1 MDPEETFE
9 SAPLNP
15 NNFPAKLWRLVNSP
29 HYQSIYWDST
39 GDGVIIDKKLF
50 ELELLC
56 PSRGI
61 NLTPELFKTTNFTS
75 FIRQLNLYGFR
86 KLVVGTDSSAGLHS
100 LGLDTGAV
108 DGSIHHF
115 FNDHFQKGRPDLLV
129 NMKRLTSINKA
140 KLAAGLEVN
149 TRPPNRFQKLLT
161 GSMTE
166 DSKGDWQDIEVL
178 TYGLDPDRQNLSPT
192 VWTPTDIE
200 VLTYSQTPTD
210 EVITYSR
217 TPTNIEAITYSSD
230 PHRHRSCHLWSDPH
244 RYRRMMTV
252 DHIHRSCRR
261 EHISPYPY
269 VNPPS
274 HNQIAIP
281 GKKFDCSSISPR
293 TWSNSFGLHHGQ
305 FASHSSFAENRL
317 FYPVLQHFPTDIN
330 YTMQSTATSVHLQQG
345 NSTMPGPV
353 PRYTSYMPHAQYAQ
367 AYYPSAFLPYCPTPA
382 HLHHLN
388 GCSGSA
394 GPSYQHCSYFQF
406 ADELQSSSQLEVD
419 TTEILVDPA
428 TSPLQN
434 AAESM
439 SPGNHQ
445 AYYIQA
451 SQLASLLPVN
461 ADFTSE
467 VLLVD
472 QPVNCQ
478 SPLTSSDVYPLNSDD
493 TEVDMNTSSD
503 VDINLC
509 VDEVDL
515 LTSDI
520 AFSPSQKAKCEH
532 RDDAKEISQLESSA
546 DLNLLVE
553 VACERQQFAKKN

>member
-166 DSKGDWQDIEVL
+166 DSKGDWQ
-178 TYGLDPDRQNLSPT
+178 G
-192 VWTPTDIE
+192 
-200 VLTYSQTPTD
+200 
-210 EVITYSR
+210 
-217 TPTNIEAITYSSD
+217 
-230 PHRHRSCHLWSDPH
+230 
-244 RYRRMMTV
+244 MMTV